1 MVTGSDKVDKLRS
14 PVDRAI
20 IELLKMVD
28 SLHSWPPTR
37 EAFGIH
43 QSVSSSVKP
52 KEIRYFL
59 RSYTPPESDRARFE
73 HLDVIRDSLID
84 TDKIEPEIFKK
95 RYSSQVITNH
105 LIRLAD
111 RQLITKQNVG
121 YSIGARSF
129 TFDWDLDY
137 IKQKVAAI
145 DDTNTCFINTGMVLY
160 NSKRRDLSGINEK
173 HIDKQH
179 EFEEYLDEQLMELQH
194 GVRLKLKELY
204 GKPKESLYD
213 FHCRFLNGE
222 TSPYPSMIIIQPR
235 TSLPISDDMIAAIK
249 EARKE
254 IEEKYPELRDRL

>member
-1 MVTGSDKVDKLRS
+1 LFTGSDKKDKLRS
-14 PVDRAI
+14 PIDRAI

-28 SLHSWPPTR
+28 SLNSWPPTR
-37 EAFGIH
+37 GAYGIDH
-43 QSVSSSVKP
+43 SVSSSVKP

-59 RSYTPPESDRARFE
+59 RSYKPPESDRARFE
-73 HLDVIRDSLID
+73 YLDVIRDALIE
-84 TDKIEPEIFKK
+84 TGKIEPSIFHKQ
-95 RYSSQVITNH
+95 YSSQVITNH

-111 RQLITKQNVG
+111 RQMITKQNVG
-121 YSIGARSF
+121 YSIGARSY
-129 TFDWDLDY
+129 TFDWDLDH
-137 IKQKVAAI
+137 IKQKVSAI
-145 DDTNTCFINTGMVLY
+145 DDQDTCFVHGGMILY
-160 NSKRRDLSGINEK
+160 NSKRRSLSGINEK

-179 EFEEYLDEQLMELQH
+179 EFEEYLDKQLMELQH

-235 TSLPISDDMIAAIK
+235 TLLPMSDDMIAALK

-254 IEEKYPELRDRL
+254 IEEKYPELRDR